1 MSTHSILLALSGSEQ
16 SRNAAE
22 MAWKLAKKLNAKV
35 TAEHVIDSRTIW
47 ELLRNDKPGFIGSG
61 PYIAVYETILCALKS
76 LADKLTLDYEA
87 LASGQGIEG
96 ECLIKEGNPV
106 EILSRDASDHNLL
119 VIGHFPS
126 GLKATD
132 RDLCHYIRY
141 SVAEGVSHQSIVPVL
156 IVQSKPLSWESMTI
170 VSEIDHINYTYLRSC
185 LKLAQLLE
193 LKPRLEF
200 WGTGMREEDPA
211 EFKQNLLEA
220 MPEAK
225 AMDIEFEYF
234 GGTAATE
241 RKDLFHG
248 KDMNKAV
255 EAPNETLFVLPTRG
269 IARDRMTVF
278 GMEPEEFIR
287 ALTLPCLLLWP
298 EDHNAF
304 DVTND
309 LDLKRLSA
317 VKK

>member
-22 MAWKLAKKLNAKV
+22 MAWKLSKKLNATV

-76 LADKLTLDYEA
+76 LAEKLALDYEA
-87 LASGQGIEG
+87 LANGQGVQG

-106 EILSRDASDHNLL
+106 EILSRDAADHNLL
-119 VIGHFPS
+119 VIGHYPS
-126 GLKATD
+126 GVKATD

-185 LKLAQLLE
+185 LKLAKLLE

-200 WGTGMREEDPA
+200 WGTGTREEGPA
-211 EFKQNLLEA
+211 EFKKDLLVS

-225 AMDIEFEYF
+225 EMDIEFEYF
-234 GGTAATE
+234 GGQAATDRRE
-241 RKDLFHG
+241 LFHG
-248 KDMNKAV
+248 QDMSKSV
-255 EAPNETLFVLPTRG
+255 EIPSETLFVLPTRG
-269 IARDRMTVF
+269 IARERMTVF
-278 GMEPEEFIR
+278 GMEPEAFIR
-287 ALTLPCLLLWP
+287 CLTLPCLLLWP
-298 EDHNAF
+298 EDHKAF
-304 DVTND
+304 DVTSD
-309 LDLKRLSA
+309 LDLKQLSA
-317 VKK
+317 TKK

>member
-1 MSTHSILLALSGSEQ
+1 MSKLSILLALSGSEQ

-22 MAWKLAKKLNAKV
+22 VAWKLAKKLDATV

-61 PYIAVYETILCALKS
+61 PYVATYETTICALKS
-76 LADKLTLDYEA
+76 LGDKLALEYEA
-87 LASGQGIEG
+87 IANGQGVKG

-106 EILSRDASDHNLL
+106 EILSRDANDHNLL

-126 GLKATD
+126 GVRASD

-141 SVAEGVSHQSIVPVL
+141 SVAEGVSHQSVVPVL

-170 VSEIDHINYTYLRSC
+170 VCEIDHINFTYLRSC
-185 LKLAQLLE
+185 LNLAKLLG

-200 WGTGMREEDPA
+200 WGTGTREEGPQT
-211 EFKQNLLEA
+211 FRQNLFES

-225 AMDIEFEYF
+225 SMDIDIEYF
-234 GGTAATE
+234 GGHAATE
-241 RKDLFHG
+241 RKELFHG
-248 KDMNKAV
+248 QDMSKSA
-255 EAPNETLFVLPTRG
+255 EIPSETLFVLPTRG

-287 ALTLPCLLLWP
+287 SLTLPCLLLWP

-304 DVTND
+304 DITDEVER
-309 LDLKRLSA
+309 KQLSA
-317 VKK
+317 ST

>member
-61 PYIAVYETILCALKS
+61 PYLAVYETILCALKS
-76 LADKLTLDYEA
+76 LADKLALDYEA
-87 LASGQGIEG
+87 IANGNGIKG

-106 EILSRDASDHNLL
+106 AILSRDASDHNLL
-119 VIGHFPS
+119 VIGHYPS
-126 GLKATD
+126 GVRATD

-141 SVAEGVSHQSIVPVL
+141 SVAEGVSHQSVVPVL
-156 IVQSKPLSWESMTI
+156 IVQSEPLSWESMTI

-185 LKLAQLLE
+185 LKLAKLLD

-200 WGTGMREEDPA
+200 WGTGTREEGPA
-211 EFKQNLLEA
+211 EFKRDLLES

-225 AMDIEFEYF
+225 AMDIDFEYF
-234 GGTAATE
+234 GGTAAME

-248 KDMNKAV
+248 QDMSKSV
-255 EAPNETLFVLPTRG
+255 LMPSETLFVLPTRG

-278 GMEPEEFIR
+278 GMEPEAFIR
-287 ALTLPCLLLWP
+287 SLTLPCLLLWP

-304 DVTND
+304 DVTSD
-309 LDLKRLSA
+309 LDVKRLSA
-317 VKK
+317 VEK